1 MSHTTYRLCVTLVTV
16 VALSPWQLALHSSCL
31 SAARAWEPLLTVQCC
46 PCLRLIMALFWCHVF
61 HPSTC
66 PSLFPDK
73 YGPEC
78 LPGDHDQGCLEKW
91 GYNAYLIVNEN
102 WNGESYICWAQNRG
116 LLLKRRGAQ
125 FRIHRVCFIALHRT
139 GSSKSYFVSSFPSI
153 LKK

>member
-1 MSHTTYRLCVTLVTV
+1 MLNRQLQRSWFHPATELYFSHTGTAPYPCISHCIALSHCMQCLTLHYTTYRLCVTLLSVV

-31 SAARAWEPLLTVQCC
+31 SAARAWEPLLTIQCC
-46 PCLRLIMALFWCHVF
+46 PCLCLIMALFWCHVF

-102 WNGESYICWAQNRG
+102 
-116 LLLKRRGAQ
+116 
-125 FRIHRVCFIALHRT
+125 
-139 GSSKSYFVSSFPSI
+139 
-153 LKK
+153 